1 MTTSP
6 ARRALIALVLAP
18 VTALALTGCG
28 GSAGDDNTSPADA
41 LAAAKK
47 AMDSAS
53 SWHMTLSTKS
63 QPPDGNGVLGAD
75 GVGTHDPRAWKG
87 TVEAM
92 LKGLHAN
99 VPIVSVGGKVY
110 AKLPFVGK
118 YVAIDPSEYAAPDPA
133 DFMDPDTGLSALL
146 TQLKG
151 AKAGKKVRDGKD
163 IVTRYA
169 GTLDGAT
176 VKRIIPSASSSG
188 TFDTTV
194 DINADHQVTSVSVTG
209 PFFAGDDAVTYDLTV
224 DDYGQGV
231 KITAP

>member
-6 ARRALIALVLAP
+6 ARRALIALALAP

-63 QPPDGNGVLGAD
+63 QPPDGNGVLKAD
-75 GVGTHDPRAWKG
+75 GVGTHDPEAWKG
-87 TVEAM
+87 DVEAM
-92 LKGLHAN
+92 IKGLHAN
-99 VPIVSVGGKVY
+99 VPITAIDGKVY
-110 AKLPFVGK
+110 AKLPFTLK
-118 YVAIDPSEYAAPDPA
+118 YTTIEPSEYGAPDPA

-146 TQLKG
+146 TQLDG
-151 AKAGKKVRDGKD
+151 ARKTDTARAGDQ
-163 IVTRYA
+163 IVTTYA
-169 GTLDGAT
+169 GTLDGST
-176 VKRIIPSASSSG
+176 VRKIIPSASSSG
-188 TFDTTV
+188 TFETTV
-194 DINADHQVTSVSVTG
+194 NINKDHQVTSVSVTG
-209 PFFAGDDAVTYDLTV
+209 PFFSGDDAVTYDLTV
-224 DDYGQGV
+224 DDYGQDV